1 MGYGKGIDGASSSV
15 GKVLETSLQVNSVSR
30 NAFRIMKQSSAMN
43 KLSTLKMTKKM
54 FSETDDDAVCIE
66 KDNLKISVASPTE
79 LGAGLKT
86 TTHRLVDALMIKF
99 TETGSKEQSVML
111 SLDEYM
117 RLCELKNT
125 TEMRKQV
132 NADLKTLRNMRV
144 SFQKSSNRE
153 QSMEDIKL
161 CSEVK
166 IKNNIICFTFSPE
179 FFIIMKTMPVMPY
192 PEKLFRIN
200 LKKNPNS
207 YYFLKKISEH
217 KKMNYFKKNA
227 DTLSVKTLLGCTPE
241 LPSYDEVVNSDRAVG
256 RRIIEPFERDMNEL
270 SDLLRWEYCHSNGT
284 RLTEEELFN
293 FNYHIFSG
301 LLIKIKWHNYPEL
314 SRKKNK
320 PRPSKPSK
328 PPKTDEAEAEIEE
341 QAAS

>member
-1 MGYGKGIDGASSSV
+1 MGYRKGIDGASSSV
-15 GKVLETSLQVNSVSR
+15 GKVLETSLQVSSVSR

-43 KLSTLKMTKKM
+43 KLSTLKMTQKM
-54 FSETDDDAVCIE
+54 LEGTDDAVCIE
-66 KDNLKISVASPTE
+66 KDNLRISFESLTD

-86 TTHRLVDALMIKF
+86 TTHRLADALMIKF
-99 TETGSKEQSVML
+99 TEMGSKEQVVML

-166 IKNNIICFTFSPE
+166 IKNNIIFFTFSPE

-207 YYFLKKISEH
+207 YYFLKKLSEH

-227 DTLSVKTLLGCTPE
+227 DTISVKTLLGSTPE
-241 LPSYDEVVNSDRAVG
+241 LPTYDEVMETDRALT

-270 SDLLRWEYCHSNGT
+270 SDVLNWEYCHASGAP
-284 RLTEEELFN
+284 LTDTDLAD
-293 FNYHIFSG
+293 FNYHVFSR
-301 LLIKIKWHNYPEL
+301 LLVRIRWLNYPEL
-314 SRKKNK
+314 TRKKRK
-320 PRPSKPSK
+320 QSK
-328 PPKTDEAEAEIEE
+328 
-341 QAAS
+341 

>member
-1 MGYGKGIDGASSSV
+1 MGYEKGIDGISSSV

-30 NAFRIMKQSSAMN
+30 NTFRIMKQSSAMN
-43 KLSTLKMTKKM
+43 KLSTLKITQKTVEASK
-54 FSETDDDAVCIE
+54 DDPIFIE
-66 KDNLKISVASPTE
+66 KDNLKLSFDHLSD
-79 LGAGLKT
+79 LGSGLKT
-86 TTHRLVDALMIKF
+86 TTHRLADALMIKF
-99 TETGSKEQSVML
+99 TEMGSKEQVVTL

-132 NADLKTLRNMRV
+132 NSDLKTLLNMHV

-153 QSMEDIKL
+153 QSMQDIRL
-161 CSEVK
+161 CRDVK
-166 IKNNIICFTFSPE
+166 IKNNIIFFTFSDE
-179 FFIIMKTMPVMPY
+179 FFIIMKTMPVMHY

-207 YYFLKKISEH
+207 YYFLKKIAEH

-241 LPSYDEVVNSDRAVG
+241 LPSYEEVVNSDRAVG

-270 SDLLRWEYCHSNGT
+270 SDILRWEYCHSNGT
-284 RLTEEELFN
+284 RLTDDELDN
-293 FNYHIFSG
+293 FNYHIFYG
-301 LLIKIKWHNYPEL
+301 LLVKIKWYSYPEL
-314 SRKKNK
+314 KRKKNK
-320 PRPSKPSK
+320 AV
-328 PPKTDEAEAEIEE
+328 KT
-341 QAAS
+341 

>member
-1 MGYGKGIDGASSSV
+1 MGYTKGIDGTSSSI
-15 GKVLETSLQVNSVSR
+15 GQVLETNLQVNSVSR

-43 KLSTLKMTKKM
+43 KLSTLKITKKM
-54 FSETDDDAVCIE
+54 ASGTEDEVCIE
-66 KDNLKISVASPTE
+66 KDNLKISFENLAG
-79 LGAGLKT
+79 LGNGLKT
-86 TTHRLVDALMIKF
+86 TTHRLADALMIKF
-99 TETGSKEQSVML
+99 TELGSKEQIVTL

-132 NADLKTLRNMRV
+132 NSDLKTLLNMRV

-153 QSMEDIKL
+153 QSMQDIRL
-161 CSEVK
+161 CTNVK
-166 IKNNIICFTFSPE
+166 IKNNIIFFTFSDE

-227 DTLSVKTLLGCTPE
+227 DTLSVKTLLSCTPE
-241 LPSYDEVVNSDRAVG
+241 LPSYDEVVNTDRAVG

-270 SDLLRWEYCHSNGT
+270 SDILRWEYCHSNGT
-284 RLTEEELFN
+284 KLSDDELVN
-293 FNYHIFSG
+293 FNYHIFYG
-301 LLIKIKWHNYPEL
+301 LLIKIKWREYPKLE
-314 SRKKNK
+314 RKKNK
-320 PRPSKPSK
+320 VSKSK
-328 PPKTDEAEAEIEE
+328 
-341 QAAS
+341 